1 MSRLVL
7 YMSMSLNG
15 FIAGPADDKDDLLG
29 AGHRRYRHRMG
40 WPIPLVLLRRKR
52 VQRRHGRDQ

>member
-7 YMSMSLNG
+7 YMSMSLDG
-15 FIAGPADDKDDLLG
+15 FIAGQQTTTRWGPAIE
-29 AGHRRYRHRMG
+29 RYRDRMG